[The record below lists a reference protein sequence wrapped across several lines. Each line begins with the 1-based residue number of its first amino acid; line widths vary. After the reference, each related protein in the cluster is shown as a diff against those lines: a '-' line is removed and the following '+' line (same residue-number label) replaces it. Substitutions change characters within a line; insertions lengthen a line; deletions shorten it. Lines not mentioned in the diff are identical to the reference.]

1 MKAFKKKTMSC
12 QSNVTQLKFHLQA
25 SKYILANKVN
35 LNDEGLS
42 IAKSKKLKPY
52 QRTVC
57 DFSTEKPHKCK
68 ICQKSFG
75 DKGYLKTHQR
85 TVHENEKPHKCN
97 IFLYETDAMMLFNF
111 LDLCQETHP

>member
-25 SKYILANKVN
+25 SKYILPNKVN
-35 LNDEGLS
+35 SNDEGHS
-42 IAKSKKLKPY
+42 IAKSKKLKPF
-52 QRTVC
+52 QSTVC

-75 DKGYLKTHQR
+75 HKGLLKTHQR
-85 TVHENEKPHKCN
+85 TVHENEKQHKCKKKK
-97 IFLYETDAMMLFNF
+97 LK
-111 LDLCQETHP
+111 HPICKEIPELQTPTVY